1 MKIGIFAKTFRRPT
15 IEELFQAIASYGI
28 NSAQFNLSCVG
39 VETLPANVS
48 SELVQRITGSAEHAS
63 VELAAISGTF
73 NMAHPDPAIRSDNSM
88 KFEILCEVTARLRI
102 PVITLCTG
110 TRDPVDMWKWHSEN
124 NSKEAWGD
132 MVRSIESCLIAAEKH
147 SLIVAIEPESE
158 NVVNSASRA
167 RKLLDEM
174 RNPRLRIVIDPAN
187 LVHPGC
193 NQKEVLNESFGLLGD
208 AIAIAHAKDR
218 SHDFQP
224 CAAGKGILDFG
235 YYLRCLKNIG
245 FAGPLILHG
254 LEENEVE
261 FSREFIYRSLNDN
274 VELVDVPASR
284 RSYRHVDDPEGK
296 GL

>member
-48 SELVQRITGSAEHAS
+48 SELVQRITGSAELAS

-132 MVRSIESCLIAAEKH
+132 MVRSTESCLIAAEKH

-174 RNPRLRIVIDPAN
+174 RNPRLRIVMDSSQLSSSRMQSEGSP
-187 LVHPGC
+187 
-193 NQKEVLNESFGLLGD
+193 E
-208 AIAIAHAKDR
+208 
-218 SHDFQP
+218 
-224 CAAGKGILDFG
+224 
-235 YYLRCLKNIG
+235 
-245 FAGPLILHG
+245 
-254 LEENEVE
+254 
-261 FSREFIYRSLNDN
+261 REFWLI
-274 VELVDVPASR
+274 
-284 RSYRHVDDPEGK
+284 G
-296 GL
+296 